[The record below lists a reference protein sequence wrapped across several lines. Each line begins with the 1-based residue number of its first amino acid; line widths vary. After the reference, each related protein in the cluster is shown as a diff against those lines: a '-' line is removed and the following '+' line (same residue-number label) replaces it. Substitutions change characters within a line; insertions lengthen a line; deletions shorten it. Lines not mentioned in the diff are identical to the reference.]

1 MSIYSPYKIHSGVGL
16 ANSGTF
22 GGNTISLIHF
32 DGIDAATIS
41 TDEISGIAWT
51 FEGLAQLDTAQL
63 KFGTS
68 SLLVGDTTDFAFG
81 ETISLTGA
89 NPWTIECFARK
100 SVLATVLTFGLYTA
114 GGLGGI
120 RRCRVL
126 WNDDD
131 TMNLA
136 IRNASN
142 ESVIASSSSGTLGA
156 AANTWY
162 HLVALYDGLTFQV
175 YFDGSRVINDAGIDP
190 GAGQTMGNPSSVTA
204 GFTSGIANSIWIDE
218 MRVSKIARY
227 TGATLTQPTS
237 VFVID

>member
-1 MSIYSPYKIHSGVGL
+1 MAIYSHYRPQAGVGL

-22 GGNTISLIHF
+22 GGNTVSLSHF
-32 DGIDAATIS
+32 DGADAAVT
-41 TDEISGIAWT
+41 TFDDISGNSWAFAT
-51 FEGLAQLDTAQL
+51 SAQLDTAQL

-227 TGATLTQPTS
+227 TGATYTIPTAK
-237 VFVID
+237 FVLD

>member
-1 MSIYSPYKIHSGVGL
+1 MAIYSHYRPQAGVGL

-63 KFGTS
+63 KFGT
-68 SLLVGDTTDFAFG
+68 
-81 ETISLTGA
+81 
-89 NPWTIECFARK
+89 
-100 SVLATVLTFGLYTA
+100 YTA

-162 HLVALYDGLTFQV
+162 HLVALYDGLTFQE

-227 TGATLTQPTS
+227 TGATYTIPTAK
-237 VFVID
+237 FVLD